1 MSYFAARLER
11 VKTFNLL
18 KFLVY
23 GFLVSIFLLP
33 GLTISGSLPEV
44 RPEDL
49 LVYGMLLT
57 LLLMTSQSVIWNS
70 SIQKYML
77 FILLFI
83 VWMVITQLGNSRL
96 THMSDYF
103 EYYKMLKYGIVALTF
118 YLIHKNEILDQTDM
132 LRAIRVVFCL
142 VFALNMLHYFNILD
156 YNPIVMPFYAN
167 EFQLPHFGVNSL
179 GLPDVKRMLGV
190 MGNPN
195 DNSILMGFFSI
206 YFIVHSTKQSPEHKQ
221 NIFLAGSAIVM
232 LLMSG
237 SKTGVLS
244 LVAVFVVYW
253 ILSKA
258 SIKQLL
264 SLLGIALASVV
275 LINVLQF
282 TYISSLWTVDWSTN
296 ESWTGRITVWQNL
309 VGMIQKSPWIGYGPN
324 KEFFYLNSLY
334 SENEYVLMAWR
345 YGVAG
350 LVFYLLWIFIPFVSA
365 FRQKGKRYAQIVILF
380 STMLLVSAITNN
392 PLSEPRILVLYAML
406 CGLMFADREAEQGL
420 ESEARHKLESESESE
435 SGLELELETSVECK
449 SKKSR
454 V

>member
-1 MSYFAARLER
+1 MSYFAARLEQ
-11 VKTFNLL
+11 VKTLNLL

-33 GLTISGSLPEV
+33 GITFSASLPEV

-57 LLLMTSQSVIWNS
+57 LLLMSSKTVIWSS

-77 FILLFI
+77 FIMLFTI
-83 VWMVITQLGNSRL
+83 WMVITQLGNDRL
-96 THMSDYF
+96 TSMSDYF

-118 YLIHKNEILDQTDM
+118 YLIHKNGILDQTDI
-132 LRAIRVVFCL
+132 LRAIRIIFCIVF
-142 VFALNMLHYFNILD
+142 VLNISHYFNLLN

-167 EFQLPHFGVNSL
+167 ELQLSHFGVNSL
-179 GLPDVKRMLGV
+179 GEADVKRMLGV
-190 MGNPN
+190 LGNPN
-195 DNSILMGFFSI
+195 NNSIMMGFFSI
-206 YFIVHSTKQSPEHKQ
+206 YFIVHSTKQSAEYKQ
-221 NIFLAGSAIVM
+221 NILLAGLAIVM

-237 SKTGVLS
+237 SKTGVLA

-264 SLLGIALASVV
+264 SLLAIAVAAVV
-275 LINVLQF
+275 LINVFQF
-282 TYISSLWTVDWSTN
+282 TYISSLWTVDWSAN
-296 ESWTGRITVWQNL
+296 ESWTSRINVWQNL

-324 KEFFYLNSLY
+324 KDYFYLNTLY

-345 YGVAG
+345 YGVVG
-350 LVFYLLWIFIPFVSA
+350 LLFYLLWILIPFVSA
-365 FRQKGKRYAQIVILF
+365 LRQKGKRYAQSVVLF
-380 STMLLVSAITNN
+380 STMLFVSALTNN

-406 CGLMFADREAEQGL
+406 CGLMFAEE
-420 ESEARHKLESESESE
+420 
-435 SGLELELETSVECK
+435 
-449 SKKSR
+449 SR

>member
-1 MSYFAARLER
+1 MSYFAARLEQ
-11 VKTFNLL
+11 VKTLNLL

-33 GLTISGSLPEV
+33 GITFSASLPEV

-57 LLLMTSQSVIWNS
+57 LLLMSSKTVIWSS

-77 FILLFI
+77 FIMLFTI
-83 VWMVITQLGNSRL
+83 WMVITQLGNDRL
-96 THMSDYF
+96 TSMSDYF

-118 YLIHKNEILDQTDM
+118 YLIHKNGILDQTDI
-132 LRAIRVVFCL
+132 LRAIRIIFCIVF
-142 VFALNMLHYFNILD
+142 VLNISHYFNLLN

-167 EFQLPHFGVNSL
+167 ELQLSHFGVNSL
-179 GLPDVKRMLGV
+179 GEADVKRMLGV
-190 MGNPN
+190 LGNPN
-195 DNSILMGFFSI
+195 NNSIMMGFFSI
-206 YFIVHSTKQSPEHKQ
+206 YFIVHSTKQSAEYKQ
-221 NIFLAGSAIVM
+221 NILLAGLAIVM

-237 SKTGVLS
+237 SKTGVLA

-264 SLLGIALASVV
+264 SLLAIAVAAVV
-275 LINVLQF
+275 LINVFQF
-282 TYISSLWTVDWSTN
+282 TYISSLWTVDWSAN
-296 ESWTGRITVWQNL
+296 ESWTGRINVWQNL

-324 KEFFYLNSLY
+324 KDYFYLNTLY

-345 YGVAG
+345 YGVVG
-350 LVFYLLWIFIPFVSA
+350 LLFYLLWILIPFVSA
-365 FRQKGKRYAQIVILF
+365 LRQKGKRYAQSVVLF
-380 STMLLVSAITNN
+380 STMLFVSALTNN

-406 CGLMFADREAEQGL
+406 CGLMFAEE
-420 ESEARHKLESESESE
+420 
-435 SGLELELETSVECK
+435 
-449 SKKSR
+449 SR